1 MTQAIESEGDLLTRA
16 ARALHEMCQPL
27 TVLQCRLEIDL
38 MEADL
43 GTSVT
48 QTVAD
53 CLRECDRLNA
63 SVFAMRTL
71 LQGAMAEEQER
82 AAERERLG

>member
-1 MTQAIESEGDLLTRA
+1 MARTEPAETEGDLLTRIA
-16 ARALHEMCQPL
+16 KALHEMCQPL

-38 MEADL
+38 MESDL

-48 QTVAD
+48 QTAAD

-63 SVFAMRTL
+63 SVANMRTL
-71 LQGAMAEEQER
+71 LQRAMMD
-82 AAERERLG
+82 ERERLG